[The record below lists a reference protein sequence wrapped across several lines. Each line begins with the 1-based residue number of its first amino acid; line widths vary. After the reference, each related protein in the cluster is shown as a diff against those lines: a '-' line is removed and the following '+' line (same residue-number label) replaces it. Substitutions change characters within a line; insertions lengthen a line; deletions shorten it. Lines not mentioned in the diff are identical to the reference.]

1 MTLGAIAL
9 RGGPLKY
16 RAMISATDPE
26 NERLLVAAQ
35 GYLDLGLPLD
45 ANNEIESMNAEVR
58 HLPEVLE
65 VRVGIY
71 RKMEKW
77 ELMQTVAKSLALHD
91 PDEPQFTIWWAY
103 ATRRADSLDAARLIL
118 VNAVERLP
126 EVPIFLFNLACYEA
140 QLGDIERAKK
150 HLQHAIELRGE
161 LRRAA
166 LEDEDLRP
174 VWNAV

>member
-1 MTLGAIAL
+1 MKQLYAA
-9 RGGPLKY
+9 
-16 RAMISATDPE
+16 DPE

-35 GYLDLGLPLD
+35 GFLELGLPLE
-45 ANNEIESMNAEVR
+45 ANNEIESMSAEVR

-91 PDEPQFTIWWAY
+91 PDEAQFTIWWAY

-166 LEDEDLRP
+166 LEDEDLKP
-174 VWNAV
+174 LWDALQ

>member
-1 MTLGAIAL
+1 MKQL
-9 RGGPLKY
+9 
-16 RAMISATDPE
+16 DPE

-35 GYLDLGLPLD
+35 GYLELGLPLE
-45 ANNEIESMNAEVR
+45 ANNEIENMSVEVR
-58 HLPEVLE
+58 HLPAVLE

-103 ATRRADSLDAARLIL
+103 ATRRAESIESAKRIL
-118 VNAVERLP
+118 LEAVGQHP
-126 EVPIFLFNLACYEA
+126 AVAIFHYNLACYES
-140 QLGDIERAKK
+140 QLGDVEVAKAR
-150 HLQHAIELRGE
+150 LQHALNLEPKLR
-161 LRRAA
+161 LRA

-174 VWNAV
+174 LWDAV

>member
-1 MTLGAIAL
+1 MKQL
-9 RGGPLKY
+9 
-16 RAMISATDPE
+16 DPE
-26 NERLLVAAQ
+26 NERMLVAAQ
-35 GYLDLGLPLD
+35 GYLELGLPLE
-45 ANNEIESMNAEVR
+45 ANNEIENMSAEVR
-58 HLPEVLE
+58 HLPAVLE
-65 VRVGIY
+65 VRVSIY
-71 RKMEKW
+71 RKLEKW

-91 PDEPQFTIWWAY
+91 PHEPQFTIWWAY

-161 LRRAA
+161 LRRVA
-166 LEDEDLRP
+166 LEDEDLKP
-174 VWNAV
+174 LWDAL